1 MSPIGKAQAHD
12 EELVLRVDERTLR
25 GLAGRRCA
33 RGELCVFVPYT
44 RPDLTRAALAEAF
57 VLTEK
62 LAARIILLAVQV
74 VPYPLPLE
82 RPDVAPALLENKLK
96 AIAGEVDAPVEVR
109 LLFARD
115 TPTAIQD
122 TLPADSLVV
131 LATRKRWW
139 PTAEGKLARSLGR
152 AGHSV
157 ALLGI

>member
-1 MSPIGKAQAHD
+1 
-12 EELVLRVDERTLR
+12 
-25 GLAGRRCA
+25 
-33 RGELCVFVPYT
+33 VPYT
-44 RPDLTRAALAEAF
+44 RPDLTRVALAKAF

-82 RPDVAPALLENKLK
+82 RPDVAPALIENKLK

-115 TPTAIQD
+115 AATAIQD

-131 LATRKRWW
+131 LATRKSWW
-139 PTAEGKLARSLGR
+139 PTAEAKLARSLGR